1 MSVVNLASSSYKG
14 TALKFFIPTI
24 YALTPNKVYIISPW
38 LNINVNLV
46 IPWERNQPEISFNS
60 LILEYRTIGV
70 DTIFFISSLSNGN
83 RTTIDSKKLLI
94 DEGFQVSEIEDLH
107 SKVILGKYL
116 KIIGS
121 SNITE
126 NGLFNFKE
134 NFVVLQ
140 IDGSAEEEVRKLIT

>member
-1 MSVVNLASSSYKG
+1 MVSSSYKG

-24 YALTPNKVYIISPW
+24 YSLTPRGSKVYIISPW

-46 IPWERNQPEISFNS
+46 IPWERNQPEVSFYS
-60 LILEYRTIGV
+60 LILEFRVIGV

-83 RTTIDSKKLLI
+83 RTTVDSKKLLTA
-94 DEGFQVSEIEDLH
+94 EGFQVSEIQDLH
-107 SKVILGKYL
+107 SKVIIGKYL

-140 IDGSAEEEVRKLIT
+140 IDGSAEQEVSKLIT